1 MIYDNNGLPYKVS
14 GEYKLFNDSLPE
26 RSLFNQ
32 WDAESIRIGGSPI
45 QYYEVFIDMN
55 SIDPVYLE
63 ARGKVF
69 SQSFIELYCFYE
81 PIPSQNFQSSYGLD
95 SPDEMIFEFNYA
107 DVLKRLGYAPKIGS
121 RFHTP
126 FLNENWVI
134 VERKLGEF
142 KMYQTTRLQCI
153 CSRFQESLTDG
164 SNGTKQENVD
174 FKIT

>member
-1 MIYDNNGLPYKVS
+1 MSSLCLVAIFKNESHILKEFITHYIKQGVDHFFLIDNGS
-14 GEYKLFNDSLPE
+14 ND
-26 RSLFNQ
+26 
-32 WDAESIRIGGSPI
+32 
-45 QYYEVFIDMN
+45 
-55 SIDPVYLE
+55 
-63 ARGKVF
+63 
-69 SQSFIELYCFYE
+69 
-81 PIPSQNFQSSYGLD
+81 
-95 SPDEMIFEFNYA
+95 NYS
-107 DVLKRLGYAPKIGS
+107 DILTRLGYAPKIGS

-142 KMYQTTRLQCI
+142 KMYQATRLQCI

>member
-1 MIYDNNGLPYKVS
+1 VFNG
-14 GEYKLFNDSLPE
+14 
-26 RSLFNQ
+26 
-32 WDAESIRIGGSPI
+32 AEFRC
-45 QYYEVFIDMN
+45 VC
-55 SIDPVYLE
+55 
-63 ARGKVF
+63 
-69 SQSFIELYCFYE
+69 SFRLNVCGE
-81 PIPSQNFQSSYGLD
+81 PIESEENAYHY
-95 SPDEMIFEFNYA
+95 EMIFEFNYS
-107 DVLKRLGYAPKIGS
+107 DVLTRLGYAPKIGS

-142 KMYQTTRLQCI
+142 KMYQSTRLQCI